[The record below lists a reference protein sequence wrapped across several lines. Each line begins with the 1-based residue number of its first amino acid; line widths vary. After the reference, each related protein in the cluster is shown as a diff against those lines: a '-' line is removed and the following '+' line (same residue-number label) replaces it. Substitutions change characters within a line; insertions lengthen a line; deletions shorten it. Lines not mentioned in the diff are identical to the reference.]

1 MIYIYIYIF
10 YETYP
15 FYLIERFPFWIF
27 IGLSLP
33 LLHISLFHV
42 SGVNG
47 WWCCQLP
54 SNIFLTVYVNSWL
67 LFCKSVYFFLPCMLL
82 LLTVQNDCYIYIYM
96 ERERERV
103 FLYFL
108 RIRYVNLHLYIIDTK
123 LKRHFAIIFLGK
135 LFKKLEY
142 IN

>member
-1 MIYIYIYIF
+1 MHLSPSEWYIYIYIF

-47 WWCCQLP
+47 WWCCQLL

-67 LFCKSVYFFLPCMLL
+67 LFCKLVYFFLPCMLV
-82 LLTVQNDCYIYIYM
+82 LLTVQNDCYIYIHTYIYIYIYIWR

-108 RIRYVNLHLYIIDTK
+108 RIRYMNLHLYIIDTK
-123 LKRHFAIIFLGK
+123 LKRHF
-135 LFKKLEY
+135 
-142 IN
+142 